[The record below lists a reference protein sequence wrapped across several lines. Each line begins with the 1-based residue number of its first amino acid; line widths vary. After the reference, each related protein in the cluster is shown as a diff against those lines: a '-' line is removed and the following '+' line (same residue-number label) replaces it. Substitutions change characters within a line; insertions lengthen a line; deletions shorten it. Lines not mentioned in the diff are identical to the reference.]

1 VIIESPPPA
10 PEKHKSI
17 PSITCD
23 ASKALGTGNEQLTL
37 QLERS
42 GQGRQAMR
50 EKKTRILFGK
60 EPRGSAAHEIKRN
73 PPLLMNTASRAGPG
87 NYRASSR
94 GTSGMPS
101 ASAIDVSYRIT
112 PVASS
117 WQRPP

>member
-1 VIIESPPPA
+1 VIVESPPPA

-60 EPRGSAAHEIKRN
+60 EPRGSAAHEIKRI
-73 PPLLMNTASRAGPG
+73 
-87 NYRASSR
+87 
-94 GTSGMPS
+94 

-112 PVASS
+112 PAASS